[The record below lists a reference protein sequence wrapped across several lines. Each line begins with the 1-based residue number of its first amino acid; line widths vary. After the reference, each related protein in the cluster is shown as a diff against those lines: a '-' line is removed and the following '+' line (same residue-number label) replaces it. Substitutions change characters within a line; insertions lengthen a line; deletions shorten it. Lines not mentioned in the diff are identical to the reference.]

1 MGLLN
6 STILDVVI
14 GLVFVYLFL
23 SVICTQINE
32 WIAGG
37 LGLRSKTLATAIEQL
52 LDKQNGSKDP
62 TQSFLEQF
70 YSHPLISGMKAPG
83 NGNLSYLPSR
93 TFATAV
99 IDIATSKKDTAAI
112 DKGAITFEDL
122 KNALTQKTTD
132 LPDGEVKTALLAL
145 IQNANNDL
153 NVAQKNIE
161 QWFDD
166 AMDRASGWYKRRT
179 LVITILI
186 AVPLT
191 AMTNADSV
199 KITRTLWKS
208 PALRATL
215 LEKAKKRTESPQSTV
230 EYPDKNKPLKP
241 SVKPTKDELDT
252 LQMVLGWSG
261 ENVYDWTGWPQRLVG
276 WILTIVAVSLG
287 APFWF
292 DTLKKLMSI
301 RSAGNK
307 PEKSAPQEQTNKQ
320 AKPQAA

>member
-14 GLVFVYLFL
+14 GLVFVYLL
-23 SVICTQINE
+23 LAIICTTINE
-32 WIAGG
+32 WVAGG
-37 LGLRSKTLATAIEQL
+37 FALRSKNLATAIKQL
-52 LDKQNGSKDP
+52 LDQQPGSKDP
-62 TQSFLEQF
+62 TRSFLEQF
-70 YSHPLISGMKAPG
+70 YSHPLISGMMTPG
-83 NGNLSYLPSR
+83 NGHPSYLPSR

-99 IDIATSKKDTAAI
+99 MDIATSNKR
-112 DKGAITFEDL
+112 GAITFADL
-122 KNALTQKTTD
+122 DAGIKG
-132 LPDGEVKTALLAL
+132 LPEGDVKTALLAL
-145 IQNANNDL
+145 IQNTNNDL

-166 AMDRASGWYKRRT
+166 TMERASGWYKRRT
-179 LVITILI
+179 QLVTVLI
-186 AVPLT
+186 AILLT

-208 PALRATL
+208 PTLRATL

-252 LQMVLGWSG
+252 LQMVLGWSDQ
-261 ENVYDWTGWPQRLVG
+261 ELCDWKGWPQRLMG

-292 DTLKKLMSI
+292 DTLSKLMNI
-301 RSAGNK
+301 RNAGKK
-307 PEKSAPQEQTNKQ
+307 PEKTDKQ
-320 AKPQAA
+320 AKPQTA